1 MKKVVLIILAI
12 LPIFLVITISFAGR
26 ILSLY
31 QHIPVEKVYFI
42 DENGEEFDTNS
53 VLKINI
59 GEEKQTN
66 IKILPELATNKKV
79 SYFSDDEEIC
89 SVDEQGKIK
98 GIKLGNAQITVTT
111 QEGSKIAIL
120 SVFVT
125 KSKVESVSLSHE
137 LIEIIV
143 GESRV
148 VEATVAPHT
157 ADNKNVI
164 FSSSDESIAQ
174 IDPTGKIT
182 AVGVGEA
189 IITVETVDG
198 GLKDTCKVICKQG
211 KEPIAFDFSGDL
223 AFIKQGQVYKTYL
236 REINLLNYLEIDEEK
251 VKIEDVSF
259 KVNQGSA
266 EIVDGKLTINSAG
279 LVKITAY
286 AGSYQK
292 ELTLWIN

>member
-42 DENGEEFDTNS
+42 DENGEEFDPNS

-79 SYFSDDEEIC
+79 SYFSDDEETC

-111 QEGSKIAIL
+111 QEGSKISVL
-120 SVFVT
+120 SVLVT
-125 KSKVESVSLSHE
+125 KNNVESVSLSHE

-157 ADNKNVI
+157 ADNKDVI

-223 AFIKQGQVYKTYL
+223 AFIQQGQVYKTYL
-236 REINLLNYLEIDEEK
+236 LL
-251 VKIEDVSF
+251 F
-259 KVNQGSA
+259 
-266 EIVDGKLTINSAG
+266 
-279 LVKITAY
+279 
-286 AGSYQK
+286 
-292 ELTLWIN
+292 